1 MSSTKC
7 KLNAQNGGG
16 KLHSLTTF
24 HARSTAAMLMDL
36 LDIKCYVGARRFR
49 PFKVDSTIKTISCSP
64 QFSKERYSVMMEMN
78 EKVTKG
84 VEEEESFIIKEVK
97 FLSFSFVIYD
107 SVNLR
112 AFPCFSFPKRSR
124 NNFIYNSGNHSQ

>member
-1 MSSTKC
+1 
-7 KLNAQNGGG
+7 
-16 KLHSLTTF
+16 
-24 HARSTAAMLMDL
+24 
-36 LDIKCYVGARRFR
+36 
-49 PFKVDSTIKTISCSP
+49 
-64 QFSKERYSVMMEMN
+64 MEMN